1 MNKKMRTSKQAFFT
15 LVFGLAFSLLLG
27 CASTPEQRRITDGVI
42 RSDQRSIANLQ
53 TRMSVINAQG
63 VKADDYF
70 LSKATAWL
78 DFATEEYTDN
88 DRSGIFERLMNEAR
102 LLIEQLE
109 AKRTDISRK
118 TTIVEGSQLIRPDLW
133 AKLQGFGQHKEF
145 ECVAGKVGR
154 AEVQLVWAGHE
165 ELEGGWRHAKP
176 YIEIAEDMVKSIDK
190 AMAICAAP
198 LVVAKPTE
206 PVPVAQALPSVQTVE
221 AMQSISIA
229 TDTLFKFDKAAIE
242 DLLPEGRRLLD
253 DLVKRLVKFK
263 SIERILIT
271 GHTDRLGSA
280 SYNLKLSEQRAAA
293 VKQFLIQAG
302 LAASTIQQAGAGE
315 SDPLVTCSGDKPSA
329 ELQVCLQPNRR
340 VDLRIKATP

>member
-1 MNKKMRTSKQAFFT
+1 
-15 LVFGLAFSLLLG
+15 
-27 CASTPEQRRITDGVI
+27 
-42 RSDQRSIANLQ
+42 
-53 TRMSVINAQG
+53 
-63 VKADDYF
+63 

-118 TTIVEGSQLIRPDLW
+118 TTIVKGSQLIRPDLW
-133 AKLQGFGQHKEF
+133 AKLQAFGQHKEF

-190 AMAICAAP
+190 AIAICAAP
-198 LVVAKPTE
+198 LVVTKPTE
-206 PVPVAQALPSVQTVE
+206 PMPVAQALPSVQTVE

-229 TDTLFKFDKAAIE
+229 TDTLFKFDKSEIE

-280 SYNLKLSEQRAAA
+280 SYNLKLSEQRATA

-315 SDPLVTCSGDKPSA
+315 SDPLVTCSGDKPNA
-329 ELQVCLQPNRR
+329 ELQACLQPNRR